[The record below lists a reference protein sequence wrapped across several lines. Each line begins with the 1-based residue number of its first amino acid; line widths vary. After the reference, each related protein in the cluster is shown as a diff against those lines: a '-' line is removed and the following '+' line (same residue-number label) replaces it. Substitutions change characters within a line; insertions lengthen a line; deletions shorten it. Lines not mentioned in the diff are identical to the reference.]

1 MVEGDTWKSKK
12 NLENVKELVK
22 EFEREY
28 GKEAEEVRQQE
39 EENGKKEF
47 SRELPGRFTA
57 KILWGWLNK
66 EYKRQ
71 RKRKWEKNWRQ

>member
-47 SRELPGRFTA
+47 SRELPERFTA

-71 RKRKWEKNWRQ
+71 RKRKWEKN